1 MLTVKKPSDNRLD
14 VELSA
19 ILDAD
24 MMRAGLDDLLEKS
37 KDIVGGVMMYKIPSF
52 SIPTGGA
59 MAIEMMR
66 LPQLFQ
72 LIGHFDRCAVLTD
85 IAWIRTAAE
94 VEGAILPGLK
104 IKSFETK
111 DEAAAETWLA
121 QAAEFEEDDEPN
133 VPV

>member
-72 LIGHFDRCAVLTD
+72 LIGHFDRCAVVTD